1 MTADM
6 DLPYRIRI
14 GSIEPN
20 TLNDDVLRIWSE
32 CSNIV
37 PHLHMPLQSGCD
49 TILRSMKRRYNTS
62 MYRERVQT
70 FAELFPDAGIGIDVI
85 AGYPG
90 ETQSHFDE
98 TVQFLHSIPW
108 TYLHVFTYSERELT
122 PAANYSGAVPM
133 NERRERTRIRRAQS
147 PTRTSEF
154 HQPQMFGE
162 SMMVSCTVT
171 AFGKPV
177 TMHLPVMDHR
187 NKAIPNPNAFDVNKN
202 MMRCLVKAIACH
214 GLGLYI
220 YAGEDLPE
228 QSLDEKLAAANT
240 VADLT
245 KIWKSLSQQEQ
256 TDNQDR
262 FTQKRIEL
270 TPKEAA

>member
-1 MTADM
+1 MSENNFAKLAAINVSKHIEQKNGLSYLSWAWAVDQLMRAD
-6 DLPYRIRI
+6 P
-14 GSIEPN
+14 S
-20 TLNDDVLRIWSE
+20 
-32 CSNIV
+32 
-37 PHLHMPLQSGCD
+37 
-49 TILRSMKRRYNTS
+49 
-62 MYRERVQT
+62 
-70 FAELFPDAGIGIDVI
+70 
-85 AGYPG
+85 
-90 ETQSHFDE
+90 
-98 TVQFLHSIPW
+98 
-108 TYLHVFTYSERELT
+108 
-122 PAANYSGAVPM
+122 ANW
-133 NERRERTRIRRAQS
+133 
-147 PTRTSEF
+147 EF

-256 TDNQDR
+256 KDNQDR
-262 FTQKRIEL
+262 FSQKRIEL